1 MLTIKQ
7 IEEIIKINRDTKS
20 IKYIDENKNPIEP
33 TENSIVEDIEYTEYF
48 NGGPFGGYSEH
59 NYIITIKNE
68 NNLENQSFIKYLF
81 NKINSKCTIVSK
93 FLLLTFTLSLFIPIP
108 TGTTT
113 DANIMTKLLATY
125 LGLVSAYGLYAVL
138 LLFACYIDFI
148 SDKPSEKFKFKILF
162 TFIIITPLISYAI
175 YLIFNITTVIQL
187 LSLAPVLVL
196 TILYAIDLGTDFT
209 FDFTKIKKI
218 FLKK

>member
-1 MLTIKQ
+1 MQ
-7 IEEIIKINRDTKS
+7 
-20 IKYIDENKNPIEP
+20 
-33 TENSIVEDIEYTEYF
+33 
-48 NGGPFGGYSEH
+48 
-59 NYIITIKNE
+59 
-68 NNLENQSFIKYLF
+68 NQSFIKYIF
-81 NKINSKCTIVSK
+81 DKINSKCTIVSK
-93 FLLLTFTLSLFIPIP
+93 LLLLIFTCSLFIPVP

-113 DANIMTKLLATY
+113 DADILTKLLSAY

-148 SDKPSEKFKFKILF
+148 SDKPSEEFHFKVLF
-162 TFIIITPLISYAI
+162 AIIIITPLISYVI

-187 LSLAPVLVL
+187 LSLAPILVL

-218 FLKK
+218 FFKK

>member
-1 MLTIKQ
+1 MLTLKQ
-7 IEEIIKINRDTKS
+7 IEQLIKLNRDNKS
-20 IKYIDENKNPIEP
+20 IKYVDEHKNPIEP
-33 TENSIVEDIEYTEYF
+33 TEKSIVEDIEHIERF

-59 NYIITIKNE
+59 DFIITIKNE
-68 NNLENQSFIKYLF
+68 NSLENQSFIKYIF
-81 NKINSKCTIVSK
+81 DKINSKCTIVSK
-93 FLLLTFTLSLFIPIP
+93 LFIPIP
-108 TGTTT
+108 TGTTI

-148 SDKPSEKFKFKILF
+148 SDKPSENLNFKRLLA
-162 TFIIITPLISYAI
+162 FIIISPLISYAI

-209 FDFTKIKKI
+209 FDFTKIKKT
-218 FLKK
+218 FFKK